1 MGERARD
8 IARGAQEA
16 GFSKDKI
23 FSFPFLQEAGLFL
36 QERLKE
42 NDIVLIKGSRGIKM
56 EEIVYE
62 IMAEPWKAQE
72 LLVSKV
78 K

>member
-1 MGERARD
+1 MWVTIFLLNR
-8 IARGAQEA
+8 
-16 GFSKDKI
+16 SSP
-23 FSFPFLQEAGLFL
+23 FSFPFNKEAGLFL

-42 NDIVLIKGSRGIKM
+42 NDIVLIKGSRGMKM

-62 IMAEPWKAQE
+62 IMAEPWKANE